1 MQHLNFLFISMSIL
15 TTEQDISRL
24 PIYKLITAV
33 LFVGGSSGGGGG
45 GPERVVPF
53 MLSPISSHN
62 SSHGSGR
69 SNLSPGMTS
78 YLRQNLAST
87 PLTTNRGNKSY
98 SIFQPVIYFQLPDKS
113 PTNSMT
119 MSSLNKNAF
128 SVTQY
133 FARGFGVQQIKFF
146 VPIHFCRVP
155 RSSVVLGNLQK
166 NADAWKVF
174 CQTQGRSAASA
185 KSSSLP
191 LGNFV
196 SEVCPF
202 CLFAPQVWRSILTY
216 KCKRIELSQFKFKV
230 FFFLKNK

>member
-1 MQHLNFLFISMSIL
+1 MSIL

-98 SIFQPVIYFQLPDKS
+98 SIF
-113 PTNSMT
+113 
-119 MSSLNKNAF
+119 
-128 SVTQY
+128 
-133 FARGFGVQQIKFF
+133 
-146 VPIHFCRVP
+146 
-155 RSSVVLGNLQK
+155 
-166 NADAWKVF
+166 
-174 CQTQGRSAASA
+174 
-185 KSSSLP
+185 
-191 LGNFV
+191 
-196 SEVCPF
+196 
-202 CLFAPQVWRSILTY
+202 
-216 KCKRIELSQFKFKV
+216 SQ
-230 FFFLKNK
+230 